1 MKHRVLK
8 VDPTDNVIVALEDL
22 KAGEAIEFDG
32 STFVLKENIPAKH
45 KFTEHDFQLG
55 EEVLMYGVLVGKTT
69 QFIAKGSRISTEN
82 IKHSASSYQL
92 GKQQQGWIQPDI
104 SSFQGKTF
112 NGYHRA
118 DGSVGTMNYWLV
130 LPLVFC
136 ENRNLKVIE
145 NALLEQLGYATDRHF
160 SVDTQHLINLYND
173 GKSNDDILAASIIQD
188 AASLKKKRIFKN
200 VDGIKFLSHSLG
212 CGGTRGDAETLCRLF
227 AGYITHPNVAG
238 ATVLSL
244 GCQNAQIEILQ
255 KAIDHIDPQ
264 FQKPVFYLEQ
274 QQSKSERHFIADAVK
289 QTFVGLIEA
298 DKVERQP
305 GPLDKLTI
313 GLECGGSDGFSG
325 ITANPALGF
334 TSDLVVALGGKTI
347 LSEFPELNGVEQEL
361 INRCIDQPTAE
372 KFAQLMESYSNH
384 AALVGEAFENN
395 PSPGNIK
402 DGLITDAIKSA
413 GAAKKGGTSPVVD
426 VLDYTEVARKP
437 GLNLLCT
444 PGNDVESTTGLAGSG
459 ANIIVFTTGL
469 GTPTGNPIAPTIKMA
484 TNNKLTRQ
492 MSDLIDINAGTIVT
506 GEDTIQTKGRG
517 TARLYHS
524 SSKWRENP
532 KCGEVRSG

>member
-8 VDPTDNVIVALEDL
+8 VDSTDNVIVALEDL

-32 STFVLKENIPAKH
+32 NTFVLKENIPAKH

-305 GPLDKLTI
+305 APLDKLTI

-395 PSPGNIK
+395 PFS
-402 DGLITDAIKSA
+402 
-413 GAAKKGGTSPVVD
+413 
-426 VLDYTEVARKP
+426 RK
-437 GLNLLCT
+437 
-444 PGNDVESTTGLAGSG
+444 
-459 ANIIVFTTGL
+459 
-469 GTPTGNPIAPTIKMA
+469 
-484 TNNKLTRQ
+484 
-492 MSDLIDINAGTIVT
+492 
-506 GEDTIQTKGRG
+506 
-517 TARLYHS
+517 Y
-524 SSKWRENP
+524 
-532 KCGEVRSG
+532 